1 MEKKKVGKKVL
12 KIIGII
18 LLIVFAIFVI
28 NTIRKLAIIKSIQRT
43 ASQYT
48 SSTNYHIKS
57 VASGMSDGITTT
69 INSYCKNEKKL
80 TVVERSKDG
89 KVDSKLSTYDDG
101 KRKDM
106 FSESEEIKRVDIGI
120 ESEFDI
126 GIRVFDYFEGITNN
140 MQLMCLAIASKV
152 EDIEYNGKKC
162 YRIADCPAPS
172 IMQDAINNINE
183 VYIDKDTGLV
193 IRTHFGNAISE
204 REYEFNNVQDEVF
217 IEPDLKEYEIVKK

>member
-57 VASGMSDGITTT
+57 VASGMNDYTT
-69 INSYCKNEKKL
+69 IMEYYCKGDKQVS
-80 TVVERSKDG
+80 TIERSQDG
-89 KVDSKLSTYDDG
+89 KVINKISTYNNG
-101 KRKDM
+101 TRKNTFYETEDV
-106 FSESEEIKRVDIGI
+106 KRVDINSDFEVYVSI
-120 ESEFDI
+120 YN
-126 GIRVFDYFEGITNN
+126 YFEGASN

-162 YRIADCPAPS
+162 YRIADCPADS
-172 IMQDAINNINE
+172 TLHDANKSINE

-193 IRTHFGNAISE
+193 IRTHFGNSIAE
-204 REYEFNNVQDEVF
+204 RKYEFGNVQDEVF